1 MFLPYLHGIDLCAE
15 DIATPVF
22 SFPSLLGTL
31 EEQECTNAL
40 YSSEFGL
47 LDWRVNRKH
56 SWLKQIKAFVL
67 RFTSQELF

>member
-1 MFLPYLHGIDLCAE
+1 MFLLYLHGLDLCAE

-40 YSSEFGL
+40 HNSEFGL
-47 LDWRVNRKH
+47 LDWRVNP
-56 SWLKQIKAFVL
+56 
-67 RFTSQELF
+67 